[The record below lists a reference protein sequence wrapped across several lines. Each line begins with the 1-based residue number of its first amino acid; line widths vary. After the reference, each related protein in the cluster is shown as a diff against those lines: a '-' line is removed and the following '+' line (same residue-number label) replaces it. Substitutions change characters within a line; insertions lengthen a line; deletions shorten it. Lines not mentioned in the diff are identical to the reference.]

1 MLLVRRR
8 WLATVSYWCACAAGL
23 RLPELRRDPAAL
35 ASRRRGEV
43 FWTYAE
49 RLLAYDNLPRK
60 KVKFVNFAKNS
71 LNLKADH
78 HQGITEKLWLLIE
91 APKAEPAKAEPP
103 ARC

>member
-1 MLLVRRR
+1 MHVLLVCDCRSFGEIPRR
-8 WLATVSYWCACAAGL
+8 WLRAVVAKFFGRTRSGW
-23 RLPELRRDPAAL
+23 
-35 ASRRRGEV
+35 
-43 FWTYAE
+43 